1 MVSVAAAA
9 VPRPPAIIAGI
20 SPAATI
26 FPRIDSPC
34 SSPEAAV
41 EHAARSRVNT
51 VAIPYLHEFSVIFPD
66 FGAIDRVRLAGI
78 CGVGSSSSTVGA
90 REPVAASADPVPVP
104 AGQGGISGA
113 AAARPRRRFAA
124 PAARRAG
131 RRMLPL
137 PLPPP
142 RLTNTFM
149 TAIADRPTALVA
161 SPTEAGLAAEA
172 LLRER
177 YHFVPREGAEQ
188 IVALGG
194 DGFLLQTMHEMLAAG
209 RLLPVFGMNRGTV
222 GFLMNEWRLDG
233 LEERLNRA
241 RAFTVAPLA
250 MEAETVEGKTVRHP
264 AINEVSLLR
273 ETRQAA
279 WIEISV
285 NGRVVLGQLI
295 CDGVLVATPAGSTAY
310 NLSAQGPILPL
321 GSNLMALTPISPFRP
336 RRWRGALIPDDL
348 TVLLRVLDPMK
359 RPVSAVADQHEVR
372 DVSTVRICIDR
383 SLGITLL
390 FDPEHALDERITLE
404 QFAT

>member
-1 MVSVAAAA
+1 
-9 VPRPPAIIAGI
+9 
-20 SPAATI
+20 
-26 FPRIDSPC
+26 
-34 SSPEAAV
+34 
-41 EHAARSRVNT
+41 
-51 VAIPYLHEFSVIFPD
+51 
-66 FGAIDRVRLAGI
+66 
-78 CGVGSSSSTVGA
+78 
-90 REPVAASADPVPVP
+90 
-104 AGQGGISGA
+104 
-113 AAARPRRRFAA
+113 
-124 PAARRAG
+124 
-131 RRMLPL
+131 
-137 PLPPP
+137 
-142 RLTNTFM
+142 M

-172 LLRER
+172 LLRAR
-177 YHFVPREGAEQ
+177 YHFVPLGEAEQ

-372 DVSTVRICIDR
+372 DVAAVRICIDR